1 MVFLLPFSI
10 RFPYELLCY
19 NWVNT
24 IQQRL
29 NMVIWTNNPKVL
41 QEKPIEN
48 ILFFDETMASLFAR
62 IRDAI
67 HLGWVLRSHPLSGS
81 VRPSE
86 TPFKSVLMEE
96 GDTLDFDSLAL
107 IEAAIAT
114 EKKTRETRHY
124 LLDEAS
130 RQDAKLVDLSLIQ
143 NAIGR

>member
-1 MVFLLPFSI
+1 
-10 RFPYELLCY
+10 
-19 NWVNT
+19 
-24 IQQRL
+24 
-29 NMVIWTNNPKVL
+29 MVIWTNNPKVL

-130 RQDAKLVDLSLIQ
+130 RQDAMLVDLSLIQ
-143 NAIGR
+143 NAISR